1 MATEVA
7 DLYSILRVETA
18 PFSAGLRTAS
28 EEGESFTAKMGGL
41 GGMMSKLGAATTMA
55 GVAVAGVSIK
65 MAGDFQASMLK
76 LTTTAGESEKNLGM
90 VSEGVKKLAVDTGTS
105 TKQLADGMYLVE
117 SAGFHGADG
126 LTVLKAAAEGA
137 RAEQAPLAE
146 VSNAVTSALKSY
158 HLPAEQATTITNQM
172 VAAVGAG
179 KMTFSEFSSSLA
191 TVLPIA
197 SAAHLGFDQIG
208 GAIATLTNHGTSA
221 REATQELAFSI
232 RSLQAPNNVAVQEMQ
247 RLGLSSVDISTK
259 LGERGLTGTIGLLQQ
274 AILQHMGPAGTVLL
288 STFNSSKQAAADA
301 NAMLA
306 SMPKSLQDVAKEFQ
320 AGKISM
326 GDWRSTLKG
335 LPVDQANLASQFATL
350 INKSQGFNQQ
360 LKAGG
365 PAEETFN
372 ASMKKMMGGATGLN
386 TALMLGG
393 ESMADFEKN
402 VATVGEAGK
411 NAGKDIHG
419 WAEIQQTFNFQM
431 SQLKERLEV
440 AAITIGTK
448 LIPVV
453 LAVTNYF
460 MQHKVVAEAL
470 AAIIGGVLTAAVI
483 RFAAGAVVGAVKG
496 IRDIGAGLKAAT
508 IAVRDFELGT
518 KLAAAASKV
527 MAVAQAALN
536 AVMDANPIMLIVIG
550 LAALVAGLVYAYNHS
565 EAFRRIVQAA
575 FRGVEQ
581 AALSVW
587 HTLQSVWSGLV
598 GAAASL
604 WHGIES
610 SWRAV
615 AAVTTAIF
623 GGIHDFFAKWW
634 PLLLVIFLP
643 VVAIFVAIWNH
654 FHEQIISAA
663 TSAWSFVRDICVGA
677 WDFLLASARFIWRII
692 QEAVVQPIL
701 SAVRI
706 LQDAWS
712 EASSWLSQKWRSI
725 SEFSERIWSEI
736 KRSIVEPIA
745 SAASSCANF
754 IGNIASSIW
763 NGLVNAW
770 NSAKQ
775 IAGSFAGIGMEI
787 INGIIRGISN
797 GWSWLKDKIK
807 NLASDALSAAK
818 SFLGISSPS
827 KVFAAEVGQWIPH
840 GIAKGIDDHGQ
851 VAVDSMTGLAG
862 NLTGK
867 FGSGGAPGLTMA
879 GGLSAAASSGPVVV
893 LNVTVQGSVLSEN
906 DLRDVLEQ
914 QMYRLGMRNST
925 TWQNYA
931 RR

>member
-18 PFSAGLRTAS
+18 PFSSGLRTAS
-28 EEGESFTAKMGGL
+28 EEGESFTARMGGL
-41 GGMMSKLGAATTMA
+41 GGMMTKLGAATTAA

-76 LTTTAGESEKNLGM
+76 LTTTAGESQANLNM

-126 LTVLKAAAEGA
+126 LTVLKSAAEGA

-259 LGERGLTGTIGLLQQ
+259 LGERGLTGTIDMLQQ

-393 ESMADFEKN
+393 ESMADFQKN

-460 MQHKVVAEAL
+460 LQHKGVAEAL
-470 AAIIGGVLTAAVI
+470 AAVIGGVLTAAVI
-483 RFAAGAVVGAVKG
+483 RFATGAVVGAVKG
-496 IRDIGAGLKAAT
+496 IADIGRGLVAAT
-508 IAVRDFELGT
+508 TAVRDFEIGT
-518 KLAAAASKV
+518 KLAAAASKA

-550 LAALVAGLVYAYNHS
+550 LAALVAGLVYAYSHS
-565 EAFRRIVQAA
+565 EAFRRIVQTA

-581 AALSVW
+581 AAQSMW
-587 HTLQSVWSGLV
+587 HTLQSVWSALV
-598 GAAASL
+598 GAAAAV
-604 WHGIES
+604 WHGIE
-610 SWRAV
+610 
-615 AAVTTAIF
+615 AAWHAIASVTTTVWNAIS
-623 GGIHDFFAKWW
+623 GFFRKWW

-643 VVAIFVAIWNH
+643 VLAVIIAIWNH
-654 FHEQIISAA
+654 CHEQIISVA
-663 TSAWSFVRDICVGA
+663 TTVWNAVRDFLVGVWNAISSVASFVWSAIKWLVINPMVDTWQGLVGL
-677 WDFLLASARFIWRII
+677 WNMVSGW
-692 QEAVVQPIL
+692 L
-701 SAVRI
+701 SAVWHGI
-706 LQDAWS
+706 LGVA
-712 EASSWLSQKWRSI
+712 RSLWEWI
-725 SEFSERIWSEI
+725 RGA
-736 KRSIVEPIA
+736 IVGPIE
-745 SAASSCANF
+745 SAASSVANVV
-754 IGNIASSIW
+754 GNIASAIW
-763 NGLVNAW
+763 NGLVSAW
-770 NSAKQ
+770 NAAKQ
-775 IAGSFAGIGMEI
+775 IAGSFASIGTEI
-787 INGIIRGISN
+787 INGMIRGIEG
-797 GWSWLKDKIK
+797 GWNWLKNAIK
-807 NLASDALSAAK
+807 NLANDALNAAK

-827 KVFAAEVGQWIPH
+827 KVFAQEVGQWIPH
-840 GIAKGIDDHGQ
+840 GIAQGIDDHGQ
-851 VAVDSMTGLAG
+851 VAINSMTGLADG
-862 NLTGK
+862 LTGR
-867 FGSGGAPGLTMA
+867 FAGAGAPALAMAGTATGSGAPTY
-879 GGLSAAASSGPVVV
+879 VV
-893 LNVTVQGSVLSEN
+893 NVTVQGSVLSEA
-906 DLRDVLEQ
+906 DLRDVLEK
-914 QMYRLGMRNST
+914 QMYQLGMRNST

>member
-1 MATEVA
+1 MASEVA
-7 DLYSILRVETA
+7 DLFVILRAETA
-18 PFSAGLRTAS
+18 PFMSGMRGAA
-28 EEGESFTAKMGGL
+28 EEGESFTAKMGGV
-41 GGMMSKLGAATTMA
+41 GGMMTKLGAATTAA

-259 LGERGLTGTIGLLQQ
+259 LGSRGLTGTIDLLQQ

-393 ESMADFEKN
+393 ESMADFQKN

-431 SQLKERLEV
+431 SQLKERVET

-448 LIPVV
+448 LIPIV
-453 LAVTNYF
+453 LASVNFF
-460 MQHKVVAEAL
+460 MQHKAVAEAL
-470 AAIIGGVLTAAVI
+470 AAVIGGVLTAAVVS
-483 RFAAGAVVGAVKG
+483 FATGAVVGAVKG
-496 IRDIGAGLKAAT
+496 IRDIGKELKAAT
-508 IAVRDFELGT
+508 VAIRDFELGQ

-587 HTLQSVWSGLV
+587 HTLQSVWSALV
-598 GAAASL
+598 GAAASV
-604 WHGIES
+604 WHGIE
-610 SWRAV
+610 
-615 AAVTTAIF
+615 AAWHAIASVTTTVWNAIA
-623 GGIHDFFAKWW
+623 GFFRKWW

-643 VVAIFVAIWNH
+643 VLAVIIAIWNH

-663 TSAWSFVRDICVGA
+663 TTVWNAVKDFLVGVWNAISSVASFVWSAIKWLVINPMVDTWQGLVGL
-677 WDFLLASARFIWRII
+677 WNM
-692 QEAVVQPIL
+692 V
-701 SAVRI
+701 
-706 LQDAWS
+706 
-712 EASSWLSQKWRSI
+712 SSWLSAAWHGILGVARSVWEWI
-725 SEFSERIWSEI
+725 REA
-736 KRSIVEPIA
+736 IVGPIE
-745 SAASSCANF
+745 SAASSVANV
-754 IGNIASSIW
+754 IGNIASAIW
-763 NGLVNAW
+763 NGLVGAW
-770 NSAKQ
+770 NAAKQ
-775 IAGSFAGIGMEI
+775 IAGNFASIGTEI
-787 INGIIRGISN
+787 INGMIRGIEG
-797 GWSWLKDKIK
+797 GWNWLKNAIK
-807 NLASDALSAAK
+807 NLANDALNAAK

-827 KVFAAEVGQWIPH
+827 KVFAQEIGQWIPH
-840 GIAKGIDDHGQ
+840 GIAQGIDDHSQ
-851 VAVDSMTGLAG
+851 VAINSMTGLADG
-862 NLTGK
+862 LTGR
-867 FGSGGAPGLTMA
+867 FAGAGAPALAMAGTATGSGTTTY
-879 GGLSAAASSGPVVV
+879 VV
-893 LNVTVQGSVLSEN
+893 NVTVQGSVLSES
-906 DLRDVLEQ
+906 DLRDVMEK
-914 QMYRLGMRNST
+914 QMLQLGMRNST

>member
-1 MATEVA
+1 MASEVA
-7 DLYSILRVETA
+7 DLFVILRAETA
-18 PFSAGLRTAS
+18 PFMAGMKGAS
-28 EEGESFTAKMGGL
+28 EEGESFVAKMGGL
-41 GGMMSKLGAATTMA
+41 GGMMTKLGAATTTA
-55 GVAVAGVSIK
+55 GIAVAGVSIK

-90 VSEGVKKLAVDTGTS
+90 VSEGVKRLAVDTGTS

-197 SAAHLGFDQIG
+197 SSAHVGFDQVG

-259 LGERGLTGTIGLLQQ
+259 LGERGLTGTIDLLQQ
-274 AILQHMGPAGTVLL
+274 AVLQHMGPAGTVLL
-288 STFNSSKQAAADA
+288 STFNTSKQAAADA
-301 NAMLA
+301 NAMIA
-306 SMPKSLQDVAKEFQ
+306 SMPKSLQSLAKEFQ

-326 GDWRSTLKG
+326 GDWRADLKG

-393 ESMADFEKN
+393 ENMGDFEKN
-402 VATVGEAGK
+402 VKTVGAAGQG
-411 NAGKDIHG
+411 AGKDING
-419 WAEIQQTFNFQM
+419 WADIQKTFNFQM
-431 SQLKERLEV
+431 SQLKERLET

-453 LAVTNYF
+453 LSVTNF
-460 MQHKVVAEAL
+460 FLQHKLVAEAL
-470 AAIIGGVLTAAVI
+470 AAVIGGVLTAAVVT
-483 RFAAGAVVGAVKG
+483 FATGAVVGAVKG
-496 IRDIGAGLKAAT
+496 IRDIGTGLAAAT
-508 IAVRDFELGT
+508 RAVRDFELGQ

-527 MAVAQAALN
+527 MAAAQAALN
-536 AVMDANPIMLIVIG
+536 MVMDANPIVLIVVA

-565 EAFRRIVQAA
+565 EAFRRIVLSA
-575 FRGVEQ
+575 FHAVEQ
-581 AALSVW
+581 AAAAVW
-587 HTLQSVWSGLV
+587 HTLQSIWDSLA
-598 GAAASL
+598 GAAEKV
-604 WHGIES
+604 WHGIE
-610 SWRAV
+610 RAWN
-615 AAVTTAIF
+615 AIASVTTTIWN
-623 GGIHDFFAKWW
+623 GISAFFRKWW
-634 PLLLVIFLP
+634 PLLLVIFFP
-643 VVAIFVAIWNH
+643 VLAVIIAIWNH
-654 FHEQIISAA
+654 FHEQIISVA
-663 TSAWSFVRDICVGA
+663 TTVWNAVSDFFVGA
-677 WDFLLASARFIWRII
+677 WNYILDAARFVWGLVQDAI
-692 QEAVVQPIL
+692 VQPLVSGWHIVAGL
-701 SAVRI
+701 
-706 LQDAWS
+706 WS
-712 EASSWLSQKWRSI
+712 EASSWLSRKWHEI
-725 SEFSERIWSEI
+725 EGFASEIWSGI
-736 KRSIVEPIA
+736 RQQIVDPAMDVWHKVSDIFNQISQVISNA
-745 SAASSCANF
+745 FND
-754 IGNIASSIW
+754 
-763 NGLVNAW
+763 AW
-770 NSAKQ
+770 NAVSG
-775 IAGSFAGIGMEI
+775 IAEKFWHLGGDLVMGIV
-787 INGIIRGISN
+787 NGIKNGAGKIAHALKGI
-797 GWSWLKDKIK
+797 
-807 NLASDALSAAK
+807 AEDALNAAK

-827 KVFAAEVGQWIPH
+827 KVFAAEVGKWIPH
-840 GIAKGIDDHGQ
+840 GIAQGIDDHGQ
-851 VAVDSMTGLAG
+851 VAADSVTNLASGLTGRLAAGGASGLAVA
-862 NLTGK
+862 
-867 FGSGGAPGLTMA
+867 GGASA
-879 GGLSAAASSGPVVV
+879 GGGSVVV
-893 LNVTVQGSVLSEN
+893 VNVTVQGSVLSEA
-906 DLRDVLEQ
+906 DLRDTLEK
-914 QMYRLGMRNST
+914 QMYQLGMRNST

>member
-1 MATEVA
+1 MASEVA
-7 DLYSILRVETA
+7 DLFVILRAETA
-18 PFSAGLRTAS
+18 PFMAGMKGAA

-41 GGMMSKLGAATTMA
+41 SGMMTKLGAATTVA

-76 LTTTAGESEKNLGM
+76 LTTTAGESEANLHM
-90 VSEGVKKLAVDTGTS
+90 VSEGVKKLAVDTGTA
-105 TKQLADGMYLVE
+105 TKELADGMYLVE

-197 SAAHLGFDQIG
+197 SSAHVSFAEVG

-259 LGERGLTGTIGLLQQ
+259 LGERGLTGTIDMLQQ
-274 AILQHMGPAGTVLL
+274 AVLQHMGPAGTVLL
-288 STFNSSKQAAADA
+288 STFNTSKQAAQDA
-301 NAMLA
+301 NQMIA
-306 SMPKSLQDVAKEFQ
+306 SMPKSLQDLAKEFQ

-326 GDWRSTLKG
+326 GDWRADLKG

-393 ESMADFEKN
+393 ESMADFQKN

-453 LAVTNYF
+453 LTSLNFF
-460 MQHKVVAEAL
+460 MHHKTVVEAL
-470 AAIIGGVLTAAVI
+470 AAVIGGVLTAAVLS
-483 RFAAGAVVGAVKG
+483 FATGAVVGAVKG
-496 IRDIGAGLKAAT
+496 IRDIGAGLQAAT

-518 KLAAAASKV
+518 KLAAAASKA

-536 AVMDANPIMLIVIG
+536 AVMDANPIVLVVLG
-550 LAALVAGLVYAYNHS
+550 LAALAAGLVYAYNHS
-565 EAFRRIVQAA
+565 TTFRNIVQAA
-575 FRGVEQ
+575 FHAVGQ
-581 AALSVW
+581 AAEAVW
-587 HTLQSVWSGLV
+587 HTLQSTWNALS
-598 GAAASL
+598 GAAMAV
-604 WHGIES
+604 WHGIEAA
-610 SWRAV
+610 WHAI
-615 AAVTTAIF
+615 AAVTTAVWNAISA
-623 GGIHDFFAKWW
+623 FFAKWW
-634 PLLLVIFLP
+634 PLLLIIFFP
-643 VVAIFVAIWNH
+643 VVAIIMAIWNH
-654 FHEQIISAA
+654 FHEQIISVA
-663 TSAWSFVRDICVGA
+663 TTVWNAVS
-677 WDFLLASARFIWRII
+677 DFLVGTWHFILTAARFVWGLVND
-692 QEAVVQPIL
+692 AVVQPTV
-701 SAVRI
+701 SAWHTVQN
-706 LQDAWS
+706 LWS
-712 EASSWLSQKWRSI
+712 EASSWLSGKWHAI
-725 SEFSERIWSEI
+725 EAF
-736 KRSIVEPIA
+736 A
-745 SAASSCANF
+745 GA
-754 IGNIASSIW
+754 IW
-763 NGLVNAW
+763 NGIKQQIINPAMDLWYKVSDIFNQISEVIGNAFSSAW
-770 NSAKQ
+770 NYVSN
-775 IAGSFAGIGMEI
+775 IAGKFWSLGKDLVMGIVKGIKDGAGEVVGA
-787 INGIIRGISN
+787 
-797 GWSWLKDKIK
+797 LKG
-807 NLASDALSAAK
+807 LAESALNKAK

-827 KVFAAEVGQWIPH
+827 KVFAAEVGQWIPR

-851 VAVDSMTGLAG
+851 TAIDSVTGLAG
-862 NLTGK
+862 GLTGK
-867 FGSGGAPGLTMA
+867 FTAGGTPGLALAGGAPA
-879 GGLSAAASSGPVVV
+879 GGGPVVV
-893 LNVTVQGSVLSEN
+893 VNVTVQGSVLSEA
-906 DLRDVLEQ
+906 DLRDTLEK
-914 QMYRLGMRNST
+914 QMYQLGMRNST

>member
-1 MATEVA
+1 MASEVA
-7 DLYSILRVETA
+7 DLFVILRAETA
-18 PFSAGLRTAS
+18 PFMAGMKGAS
-28 EEGESFTAKMGGL
+28 EEGESFVAKMGGV
-41 GGMMSKLGAATTMA
+41 GGMMTKLGAATTAA
-55 GVAVAGVSIK
+55 GVAVAGVSIR

-76 LTTTAGESEKNLGM
+76 LTTTAGESEANLNM
-90 VSEGVKKLAVDTGTS
+90 VSEGVKKLAVETGTS

-126 LTVLKAAAEGA
+126 LTVLRAAAEGA

-197 SAAHLGFDQIG
+197 SSAHVGFDQVG

-232 RSLQAPNNVAVQEMQ
+232 RSLQAPNNVAVAEMQ
-247 RLGLSSVDISTK
+247 RLGLSSIDISTK
-259 LGERGLTGTIGLLQQ
+259 LGERGLTGTIDLLQQ
-274 AILQHMGPAGTVLL
+274 AVLQHMGPAGTVLL
-288 STFNSSKQAAADA
+288 NTFNTSKQAAQDA
-301 NAMLA
+301 NAMIA

-365 PAEETFN
+365 PSEETFN

-393 ESMADFEKN
+393 ENMGDFEKN
-402 VATVGEAGK
+402 VKTVGAAGK
-411 NAGKDIHG
+411 DAGKDITG
-419 WAEIQQTFNFQM
+419 WADIQKTFNFQM
-431 SQLKERLEV
+431 SQLKERLET

-453 LAVTNYF
+453 LSVTNF
-460 MQHKVVAEAL
+460 FLQHKTVAEGL
-470 AAIIGGVLTAAVI
+470 AVVIGGVLTAAVLS
-483 RFAAGAVVGAVKG
+483 FATGAVVGAVKG
-496 IRDIGAGLKAAT
+496 IADIGKGLAAAT
-508 IAVRDFELGT
+508 TAVRDFELGQ

-527 MAVAQAALN
+527 MAAAQAALN
-536 AVMDANPIMLIVIG
+536 MVMDANPIVLIVIA

-575 FRGVEQ
+575 FHAVEQ
-581 AALSVW
+581 AAVSVW
-587 HTLQSVWSGLV
+587 HTLQSIWSAV
-598 GAAASL
+598 AGAAATV
-604 WHGIES
+604 WHGIE
-610 SWRAV
+610 
-615 AAVTTAIF
+615 AAWNAIASVTTAVWN
-623 GGIHDFFAKWW
+623 GISAFFKKWW
-634 PLLLVIFLP
+634 PLLLVIFFP
-643 VVAIFVAIWNH
+643 VLAIIIAIWNH
-654 FHEQIISAA
+654 FHEQIISVAKTVWNA
-663 TSAWSFVRDICVGA
+663 VSDFCVGA
-677 WDFLLASARFIWRII
+677 WNYLMEAARFAWGLVHDY
-692 QEAVVQPIL
+692 VVQPTEKAWRKVQSL
-701 SAVRI
+701 
-706 LQDAWS
+706 WS
-712 EASSWLSQKWRSI
+712 EASAWLSGKWHEIEAFAGAIWDGIKQKVVDPAMDLWHKVSDIFNQI
-725 SEFSERIWSEI
+725 SQVINKAFDD
-736 KRSIVEPIA
+736 
-745 SAASSCANF
+745 
-754 IGNIASSIW
+754 
-763 NGLVNAW
+763 AW
-770 NSAKQ
+770 NYVS
-775 IAGSFAGIGMEI
+775 
-787 INGIIRGISN
+787 
-797 GWSWLKDKIK
+797 
-807 NLASDALSAAK
+807 NLAGKFWQLGKDIVMGIVKGVKDGAGYLFDSLKGLAEGALNKAK
-818 SFLGISSPS
+818 DFLGINSPS
-827 KVFAAEVGQWIPH
+827 KLFADHVGKSIPE
-840 GIAKGIDDHGQ
+840 GIAKGVDDHSQ
-851 VAVDSMTGLAG
+851 IAFDSVTGLAG

-867 FGSGGAPGLTMA
+867 FTAGGAQGLAVA
-879 GGLSAAASSGPVVV
+879 GGLGGGAGGTTVV

-906 DLRDVLEQ
+906 DLRDVMER
-914 QMYRLGMRNST
+914 QMLQLGMRNST